1 MLRFVVNKK
10 PPMDKSGKRVEGIRG
25 KLVFISKKLSS
36 NSIFRELE
44 KYDVVITD
52 EPLIKFTQIPFSYTP
67 QSKWIF
73 FSSKTAIDY
82 FFAQSPE
89 VAQDTLYGVIGKHS
103 AAHLASF
110 GKTADFIG
118 EGVDIAQI
126 AKHFREVLKDDS
138 VLFPQ
143 AMDSMRS
150 IQKYISF
157 SNTAFNLYTYKT
169 SLRDDFEIPYSNILI
184 FTSPSN
190 VNAYLAKYKVDEQ
203 QRIIAM
209 GSATRFRLAEHGIK
223 NVSIPDTFGEE
234 GLLRLLLDKKS

>member
-1 MLRFVVNKK
+1 
-10 PPMDKSGKRVEGIRG
+10 MDSSGKSAEGIRN
-25 KLVFISKKLSS
+25 KSVFISKKLSD
-36 NSIFRELE
+36 NSVFRELE
-44 KYDVVITD
+44 NYHVSITD

-67 QSKWIF
+67 QCKWIF
-73 FSSKTAIDY
+73 FSSKNAIAY
-82 FFAQSPE
+82 FFAQRPE
-89 VAQDTLYGVIGKHS
+89 LADDTLYGVIGRHS
-103 AAHLASF
+103 AEHLATF
-110 GKTADFIG
+110 GKNADFIG

-157 SNTAFNLYTYKT
+157 SNTLFNLYTYKT
-169 SLRDDFEIPYSNILI
+169 TLRDDFEIPYSNILI

-190 VNAYLAKYKVDEQ
+190 VNAYLAKYKIDGL
-203 QRIIAM
+203 QRVIAM
-209 GSATRFRLAEHGIK
+209 GSATRFRLAEYGIK
-223 NVSIPDTFGEE
+223 NVSTPDAFGEE